1 MHCLRSSAPIV
12 INRMMGIE
20 MNERAREPSSAD
32 GIAWDLG
39 DLYDGMDDPALRA
52 DLETAEQ
59 RANHFERKYRGTVFS
74 EEGTPSA
81 KLLEA
86 LADYE
91 AILEQVGRAVAYV
104 HLLHAAQSDDPK
116 RGALLQSVRERS
128 TAIRKHLIFF
138 ELEWLDVPDG
148 AAEVLL
154 GRPEISRYRHYLEKE
169 RKLRP
174 HRLSEPEEKILDEKA
189 NTGSRAFVRLFD
201 ETLSA
206 ARFKVSCDGEV
217 KEMNEQQVLAL
228 LYHPDR
234 SQRAAASEGFTEGL
248 RSYRQ
253 LLTYIFNV
261 VVLDHKVDDGLRS
274 FPTPMASRNLSNE
287 IDQEVVDTLLAA
299 SESGHDIVQ
308 RYYRFKAR
316 LLGVDRLFD
325 YDRYAPTF
333 ADAPSYDWTR
343 CRQIVEAAYADFDG
357 RAGEIVG
364 AFFRKSWIDADPRL
378 GKRGGAFCSSTVPS
392 VHPYVLV
399 NYTDRMRD
407 VMTVAHEL
415 GHGIHQSLASERGY
429 LQCDAPLTLAET
441 ASVFGEMLVFHRL
454 MELETDPEVRL
465 SLLCGKLEDAFATAF
480 RQVVLTRFEQKLH
493 AARREEGELSTERI
507 GDLWMQANR
516 PMHGD
521 AVELTENYS
530 LWWIYIP
537 HFIHT
542 RFYCYAYAF
551 GELLVLALYQK
562 YREEGRAFVPRYFSL
577 LAAGGSEVPDVL
589 LKEMGV
595 DITDAGFFAGGL
607 TVLRE
612 LLEEAEALGEALHKS

>member
-1 MHCLRSSAPIV
+1 MPDDPPRPDRRRSPGIAPTTNVNSFDKKVPFTQIKGYQTGRSKTALDLEETAHWERAADIRNRFRFSKPRGALTGDAMHCLRSSAPIV

-138 ELEWLDVPDG
+138 DLEWLDVPDG

-287 IDQEVVDTLLAA
+287 IDQEVGGHAPCRKRVRARHRPAVLQIQGPA
-299 SESGHDIVQ
+299 S
-308 RYYRFKAR
+308 
-316 LLGVDRLFD
+316 
-325 YDRYAPTF
+325 
-333 ADAPSYDWTR
+333 
-343 CRQIVEAAYADFDG
+343 G
-357 RAGEIVG
+357 RG
-364 AFFRKSWIDADPRL
+364 
-378 GKRGGAFCSSTVPS
+378 STV
-392 VHPYVLV
+392 
-399 NYTDRMRD
+399 
-407 VMTVAHEL
+407 
-415 GHGIHQSLASERGY
+415 
-429 LQCDAPLTLAET
+429 
-441 ASVFGEMLVFHRL
+441 
-454 MELETDPEVRL
+454 
-465 SLLCGKLEDAFATAF
+465 
-480 RQVVLTRFEQKLH
+480 
-493 AARREEGELSTERI
+493 
-507 GDLWMQANR
+507 
-516 PMHGD
+516 
-521 AVELTENYS
+521 
-530 LWWIYIP
+530 
-537 HFIHT
+537 
-542 RFYCYAYAF
+542 
-551 GELLVLALYQK
+551 
-562 YREEGRAFVPRYFSL
+562 
-577 LAAGGSEVPDVL
+577 
-589 LKEMGV
+589 
-595 DITDAGFFAGGL
+595 
-607 TVLRE
+607 
-612 LLEEAEALGEALHKS
+612 